1 MRLQA
6 ATVLLGLIGAATAAS
21 AQTRAPV
28 PAVRLRPPTIYS
40 APTPAPLAPPTNP
53 GPAIAPPDGLSP
65 LLSQPSAIYRIPE
78 RAGPSYPAS
87 PVPAPVDQ
95 QKTQSYRNDLITH
108 RFQLDRQ
115 IVSPDSQSYREIQRQ
130 LNQPGSR

>member
-40 APTPAPLAPPTNP
+40 APTPAPLAPPINP
-53 GPAIAPPDGLSP
+53 GPAVVPPAGLSP
-65 LLSQPSAIYRIPE
+65 LL
-78 RAGPSYPAS
+78 
-87 PVPAPVDQ
+87 
-95 QKTQSYRNDLITH
+95 T
-108 RFQLDRQ
+108 
-115 IVSPDSQSYREIQRQ
+115 
-130 LNQPGSR
+130 QPGPLAPDASRR